1 MKVSETYTS
10 VSATHVKFD
19 LYTPNV
25 ILRYKGIIQIH
36 HDLCEYSDRYQ
47 KFAEF
52 LCHEGY
58 IVAVSDFP
66 GHGTSLNNFEQGY
79 FGNGNA
85 TETLVEDMH
94 RLRRILVRRFPELS
108 FFIMGIGFGSLVVR
122 KYLSV
127 YEEYVDGAILIG
139 TCMKNQSYYE
149 ALSMVK
155 LSTFLHGCMYRSPVL
170 KNALDTYMQKGL
182 KGSYKTDDDEEW
194 KRYLDDPMTDFI
206 YTNQAYH
213 DILDYILYTS
223 SLDNIKK
230 IPAYTP
236 IYLLAGRYDNFSH
249 HGKDVKKYYDTLKS
263 LSFQDIE
270 YKIYDKKQDLLHE
283 VNKRETYKDILQ
295 WLLARTY
302 V

>member
-1 MKVSETYTS
+1 MKISETYTS
-10 VSATHVKFD
+10 LSATHVKFD

-36 HDLCEYSDRYQ
+36 HGLCEYSDRYQ

-79 FGNGNA
+79 FGNGQA

-94 RLRRILVRRFPELS
+94 RLRMILVRRFPELS
-108 FFIMGIGFGSLVVR
+108 FFVIGVGFGSLVVR
-122 KYLSV
+122 KYLSL
-127 YEEYVDGAILIG
+127 YGQYVDGAVLIG

-155 LSTFLHGCMYRSPVL
+155 LSTFLHGNMHRSPVL
-170 KNALDTYMQKGL
+170 KKSLDTYMQRGL
-182 KGSYKTDDDEEW
+182 KGNFKTDDEEEW
-194 KRYLDDPMTDFI
+194 NRYADDPMTDFI
-206 YTNQAYH
+206 YTNQAYR

-223 SLDNIKK
+223 AIDNIKK
-230 IPAYTP
+230 IPSYTSLL
-236 IYLLAGRYDNFSH
+236 LLAGKHDNFSH
-249 HGKDVKKYYDTLKS
+249 QGKDVKKLYDIFNS
-263 LSFQDIE
+263 LSFQDVE
-270 YKIYDKKQDLLHE
+270 YKIYDKKQDILHE
-283 VNKRETYKDILQ
+283 VHKREVYKDILH
-295 WLLARTY
+295 WLLERTY